1 MYFQFYSGGWKINY
15 MQIKFP
21 TKMKHRIL
29 WFLFLLSVTIFST
42 CSKPALPVGEFLF
55 ITTGNVQG
63 SFFPIKAR
71 LDSLGGLARRAT
83 FLKDL
88 RTTGAEPILLDAGNL
103 FIAQNKSVELIKC
116 YNEIGYDALNIGAED
131 LGNAAN
137 IKNLEQLAE
146 FPFLSANIVYK
157 QSGKAVFSPF
167 ITIERSG
174 FKVAVIG
181 LTKNLLEN
189 SSDKYGLKDP
199 IQTGKNLLDKV
210 ASYSDYQVILFNGS
224 FDDAVTVR
232 NELLEAD
239 FMFISGHRGA
249 PRKTKPPEKGP
260 SLYKVGELGRALVT
274 IKTHVAQI
282 DSSLKDISM
291 LIEREKF
298 IKETLHLLH
307 RGATVDIE
315 EMYAGNYI
323 MTQRINRIKTELQ
336 LVQTELAS
344 ATNTV
349 EFDYILLSS
358 NIVDNENIKRI
369 INEAGITVN

>member
-29 WFLFLLSVTIFST
+29 WFLFLLSGTIFST
-42 CSKPALPVGEFLF
+42 CSKPAPPVGEFLF

-189 SSDKYGLKDP
+189 SSDKYELKDP

-239 FMFISGHRGA
+239 FMLISGHSGA

-260 SLYKVGELGRALVT
+260 SLYKVGELGRARVT

>member
-15 MQIKFP
+15 REIKFL

-29 WFLFLLSVTIFST
+29 WFLFLLSGTIFST
-42 CSKPALPVGEFLF
+42 CSKPSLPVGEFLF

-116 YNEIGYDALNIGAED
+116 YNEIGYDAFNVGAED

-167 ITIERSG
+167 ITIERNG
-174 FKVAVIG
+174 FKIAVIG

-189 SSDKYGLKDP
+189 SSDKYELKDP

-323 MTQRINRIKTELQ
+323 MTQRINQIKTELQ

>member
-29 WFLFLLSVTIFST
+29 WFLFLLSGTMFST

-189 SSDKYGLKDP
+189 SSDKYELKDP

-282 DSSLKDISM
+282 DSSRKDIRM

-298 IKETLHLLH
+298 IKETQHFLD

>member
-29 WFLFLLSVTIFST
+29 WFLFLLSGTIFST

-189 SSDKYGLKDP
+189 SSDKYELKDP

-260 SLYKVGELGRALVT
+260 SLYKVGELGRALVI

-344 ATNTV
+344 VTNTV

>member
-29 WFLFLLSVTIFST
+29 WFLFLLSGTIFST

-189 SSDKYGLKDP
+189 SSDKYELKDP

-239 FMFISGHRGA
+239 FMSISGHRGA

-260 SLYKVGELGRALVT
+260 SLYKVGELGRALVI

-307 RGATVDIE
+307 RGAAVDIE

-358 NIVDNENIKRI
+358 KIPDDENVKKI

>member
-15 MQIKFP
+15 RQIKFLII
-21 TKMKHRIL
+21 MKYRIL
-29 WFLFLLSVTIFST
+29 WFLFLSGTIFFT
-42 CSKPALPVGEFLF
+42 CGKPSPPTGEFLF

-63 SFFPIKAR
+63 AFFPIKAR

-131 LGNAAN
+131 LVNTTN
-137 IKNLEQLAE
+137 IKNLEELAK

-157 QSGKAVFSPF
+157 QSGETVFSPF
-167 ITIERSG
+167 ATIERGG

-181 LTKNLLEN
+181 LTKNLLDNN
-189 SSDKYGLKDP
+189 SDEYELKDP

-210 ASYSDYQVILFNGS
+210 TSYSDYQVILFNGS
-224 FDDAVTVR
+224 FDDAVIVR

-249 PRKTKPPEKGP
+249 PRKTRPPEEGP

-274 IKTHVAQI
+274 IKTHVAHI

-307 RGATVDIE
+307 RGAAVDIE

-358 NIVDNENIKRI
+358 NIANDEDIKRI
-369 INEAGITVN
+369 INEDGITVN

>member
-29 WFLFLLSVTIFST
+29 WFLFLLSGTIFST

-174 FKVAVIG
+174 FKVAGIG
-181 LTKNLLEN
+181 LTKHLLEN
-189 SSDKYGLKDP
+189 NSDKYELKDP

>member
-29 WFLFLLSVTIFST
+29 WFLFLLSGTIFST

-63 SFFPIKAR
+63 AFFPIKAR

-189 SSDKYGLKDP
+189 SSDKYELKDP

>member
-29 WFLFLLSVTIFST
+29 WFLFLLSGTIFST

-88 RTTGAEPILLDAGNL
+88 RTAGADPILLDAGNL

-189 SSDKYGLKDP
+189 SSDKYELKDP

-249 PRKTKPPEKGP
+249 PRKTKPPERGP

>member
-29 WFLFLLSVTIFST
+29 WFLFLLSGTIFST

-189 SSDKYGLKDP
+189 SSDKYELKDP

-315 EMYAGNYI
+315 EVYAGNYI

>member
-29 WFLFLLSVTIFST
+29 WFLFLLSGTIFST

-83 FLKDL
+83 FLTDL

>member
-29 WFLFLLSVTIFST
+29 WFLFLLSGTIFST

-189 SSDKYGLKDP
+189 SSDKYELKDP

-274 IKTHVAQI
+274 IKTRVAQI

>member
-29 WFLFLLSVTIFST
+29 WFLFLLSGTIFST
-42 CSKPALPVGEFLF
+42 CSKSALPVGEFLF

>member
-29 WFLFLLSVTIFST
+29 WFLFLLSGTIFST

-157 QSGKAVFSPF
+157 QSGKAVFNPF

-189 SSDKYGLKDP
+189 SSDKYELKDP

-260 SLYKVGELGRALVT
+260 SLYKVGDLGRALVT
-274 IKTHVAQI
+274 IKTHVAHI

-307 RGATVDIE
+307 RGAAVDIE

>member
-29 WFLFLLSVTIFST
+29 WFLFLLSGTIFST

-88 RTTGAEPILLDAGNL
+88 RTAGADPILLDAGNL

>member
-29 WFLFLLSVTIFST
+29 WFLFLLSGTIFST

-189 SSDKYGLKDP
+189 SSDKYELKDP

>member
-1 MYFQFYSGGWKINY
+1 
-15 MQIKFP
+15 
-21 TKMKHRIL
+21 MKYRKL
-29 WFLFLLSVTIFST
+29 WFLFLLLGTMFST
-42 CSKPALPVGEFLF
+42 CSKPSLPIGEFLF

-83 FLKDL
+83 FLNDL
-88 RTTGAEPILLDAGNL
+88 RSTGAQPILLDAGSL
-103 FIAQNKSVELIKC
+103 FTAQNRSVELIKC

-131 LGNAAN
+131 LKNAAN
-137 IKNLEQLAE
+137 IKYLEQLAE

-157 QSGKAVFSPF
+157 QSGKSVFRPF
-167 ITIERSG
+167 ATIERSG

-181 LTKNLLEN
+181 LTKSLLEN
-189 SSDKYGLKDP
+189 SSDKYELKDP

-224 FDDAVTVR
+224 FDDAVMAR

-239 FMFISGHRGA
+239 FMFISGHRGV
-249 PRKTKPPEKGP
+249 PRKTRPPDKGP

-274 IKTHVAQI
+274 IKTHVAHI
-282 DSSLKDISM
+282 DSALKDISM
-291 LIEREKF
+291 LTEREKF

-307 RGATVDIE
+307 RGGAVDIE

-336 LVQTELAS
+336 LVQAELAS

-358 NIVDNENIKRI
+358 KIPDDENVKKI

>member
-15 MQIKFP
+15 REIKFL

-29 WFLFLLSVTIFST
+29 WFLFLLSGTIFST
-42 CSKPALPVGEFLF
+42 CSKPSLPVGEFLF

-88 RTTGAEPILLDAGNL
+88 RTAGAEPILLDAGNL

-167 ITIERSG
+167 ITIERNG

-189 SSDKYGLKDP
+189 SSDKYELKDP

-260 SLYKVGELGRALVT
+260 SLYKVGEFGRALVT
-274 IKTHVAQI
+274 IKTHVAHI
-282 DSSLKDISM
+282 DSSLKEISM

-323 MTQRINRIKTELQ
+323 MTQRINQIKTELQ

>member
-1 MYFQFYSGGWKINY
+1 MA
-15 MQIKFP
+15 
-21 TKMKHRIL
+21 L
-29 WFLFLLSVTIFST
+29 IFSCT
-42 CSKPALPVGEFLF
+42 KERTTAREFIF
-55 ITTGNVQG
+55 VATGNVQG
-63 SFFPIKAR
+63 SLNPYKIR
-71 LDSLGGLARRAT
+71 LDSLGGLARRST

-88 RTTGAEPILLDAGNL
+88 RATGTDPILLDAGNL
-103 FIAQNKSVELIKC
+103 FNGQDNSIGLIKC
-116 YNEIGYDALNIGAED
+116 YNEIGYDALNIGAQD
-131 LGNAAN
+131 LANAIN
-137 IKNLEQLAE
+137 ISNLEKAAE
-146 FPFLSANIVYK
+146 Y
-157 QSGKAVFSPF
+157 PF
-167 ITIERSG
+167 ISAYIINRRSG
-174 FKVAVIG
+174 EPVFKPFTIVERNGIILAIIG
-181 LTKNLLEN
+181 LTNNLLDN
-189 SSDKYGLKDP
+189 SSVEYGIIDP
-199 IQTGKNLLDKV
+199 IQTGKDLLEKL
-210 ASYSDYQVILFNGS
+210 ANQSDYQVILFNGS
-224 FDDAVTVR
+224 FDGAVVARDA
-232 NELLEAD
+232 LIEAD
-239 FMFISGHRGA
+239 FMIVSGHKGV
-249 PRKTKPPEKGP
+249 PRKIPPPDQGP
-260 SLYKVGELGRALVT
+260 FLYKVREFGRALVT
-274 IKTHVAQI
+274 IKTRIANI

>member
-29 WFLFLLSVTIFST
+29 WFLFLLSGTIFST